1 MDTFERNHH
10 HHHRFKFRLF
20 FFPRKLLCRSLL
32 ACVRRAKR
40 ERAAHARP
48 SIVATCSPA
57 CEFMNCFCC
66 HLFSGRTARMTVTL
80 PRYILNRYNAI
91 YNRAHPSISS
101 PSSTT
106 IVALA
111 RVIHTRGIITRS
123 NVKLA
128 AVILMELIKGAR
140 NFHLPST
147 ADVRGREKRI
157 DYSFTY
163 DFLNIFF
170 FNYSSF
176 FLATK
181 NIILRSE
188 RSRVQVQVAIT
199 EWFKIKTSGGVNRP
213 YVISL
218 FNELYY
224 PTCWELS
231 AGRLA

>member
-1 MDTFERNHH
+1 MKGTTTTTIGSNFDSFS
-10 HHHRFKFRLF
+10 FRCNA
-20 FFPRKLLCRSLL
+20 KIAL

-147 ADVRGREKRI
+147 ADVRGREKTNRLQF
-157 DYSFTY
+157 YVRLSQH
-163 DFLNIFF
+163 FF

-188 RSRVQVQVAIT
+188 RSRVPR
-199 EWFKIKTSGGVNRP
+199 TSCNNR
-213 YVISL
+213 VI
-218 FNELYY
+218 
-224 PTCWELS
+224 
-231 AGRLA
+231 